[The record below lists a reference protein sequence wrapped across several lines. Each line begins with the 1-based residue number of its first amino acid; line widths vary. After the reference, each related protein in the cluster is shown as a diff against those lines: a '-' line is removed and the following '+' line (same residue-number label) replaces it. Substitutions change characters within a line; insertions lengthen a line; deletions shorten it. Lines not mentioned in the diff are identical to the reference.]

1 MKTFWQLLPSF
12 LLVALASVAQAA
24 DGPADADRQSSSP
37 DIKLL
42 QDTSGDLVLA
52 ISRPWKT
59 YSRPS
64 IEVCLLPD
72 AFPETARIRP
82 EYFVSRF
89 LKGQVTVDLYR
100 SLEKADE
107 LAVRRPFSAG
117 GEQREIVGNRNSLG
131 KAAVCVACRT
141 ESPVAVPPEEKT
153 MLSRATFC
161 LLEYWAG
168 EKDNLYLD
176 LPPDYFGAPGR
187 LQIWILRDD
196 KIVSS
201 DTIRWPGVAG
211 YKPAPSSPAASDK
224 PAAPAAKAA
233 KPAQPRKKAQAKEE

>member
-1 MKTFWQLLPSF
+1 MKTFWQLLSSF

-24 DGPADADRQSSSP
+24 DVEGSSSP

-42 QDTSGDLVLA
+42 EETNGDLVLA

-59 YSRPS
+59 YTRPS

-72 AFPETARIRP
+72 TLPASARIRP

-107 LAVRRPFSAG
+107 VATRLPFSAG
-117 GEQREIVGNRNSLG
+117 GTKFEIVGKRNSLG

-141 ESPVAVPPEEKT
+141 ESPVAVQSEEKT
-153 MLSRATFC
+153 QLPRATFC

-168 EKDNLYLD
+168 EEDNLYLD
-176 LPPDYFGAPGR
+176 LPPDYFAAPGR
-187 LQIWILRDD
+187 LQIWILRDNS
-196 KIVSS
+196 IVSS
-201 DTIRWPGVAG
+201 DTIRWPGIAG
-211 YKPAPSSPAASDK
+211 YKPAPSSPEANSK
-224 PAAPAAKAA
+224 PTAPAAKAA
-233 KPAQPRKKAQAKEE
+233 KPAQPRKKAKAKEE